1 MLGNDAGTHLGA
13 KMEKQT
19 IKKKE
24 SNKNC
29 LQGLRVLF
37 KHLNV
42 IIHTVCIDVHIHY
55 KEKKIGPHR
64 LLILKFRCFS
74 LITTGV

>member
-13 KMEKQT
+13 KMENRL
-19 IKKKE
+19 KKKE
-24 SNKNC
+24 SNKIC

-55 KEKKIGPHR
+55 EEKKLGHMG
-64 LLILKFRCFS
+64 S
-74 LITTGV
+74 

>member
-1 MLGNDAGTHLGA
+1 MLGNDAGTQLGG
-13 KMEKQT
+13 KNGKQT

-24 SNKNC
+24 SNKNS

-55 KEKKIGPHR
+55 KEKNWATWALNP
-64 LLILKFRCFS
+64 
-74 LITTGV
+74 